1 MANIA
6 FDVDG
11 VLTNL
16 EKFQLDTGRKYF
28 GEDSVKDSS
37 KYDVKDIFCVSK
49 KEREKY
55 WLKYIWPYC
64 ITEKMRE
71 NASEISKKLKEDGH
85 KLYVITGRVHTTEEG
100 VRGKLFRK
108 MLLSWLKKNDFIYD
122 EIIYVNENNS
132 AEEKFNA
139 CKENNID
146 LIIEDKKENIE
157 AIKDISKIICINAK
171 YNEDVDFN
179 DVVRVDNL
187 DNVYEIINDVLE
199 KNNKKFKLLSNEEMD
214 KLSQDELKKYYEK
227 MKEYYKNKPLD
238 PNLKKQEKNYKI
250 TSKVGIPLFKLVF
263 KPHMFG
269 KENIPKEK
277 KGNIY
282 VSNHLGSL
290 DQFPIISMLGPDSP
304 MHFLAAS
311 TLLGLKRALLYTKTG
326 AIFVDRNDPQS
337 RKESKEKMMQILLNG
352 GNVFL
357 FPEGTRNYLRK
368 DRAKEIFEKY
378 INVDSLFEDFYEKVK
393 KNKTSQVNYLEE
405 LLKNNIITIE
415 EFNKNIYDVDNFL
428 KELVTDKRIKE
439 SDYYE
444 NVFLPFK
451 YGAVAMAKETGATI
465 VPFAVNNNYFNSKP
479 LIVRAGESM
488 KVKVEDDL
496 EEKTNELRNEIKT
509 MFWDNTEY
517 EKSLKLKKENK

>member
-11 VLTNL
+11 VMTNL
-16 EKFQLDTGRKYF
+16 AKFQLDTGRKYF
-28 GEDSVKDSS
+28 GEDSVKDPT
-37 KYDVKDIFCVSK
+37 KYDVKDIFDVSK
-49 KEREKY
+49 EEREKY
-55 WLKYIWPYC
+55 WLKYIWQYC
-64 ITEKMRE
+64 ITEEMRK
-71 NASEISKKLKEDGH
+71 NLSELSKKLKEDGH
-85 KLYVITGRVHTTEEG
+85 KIYIITGRVHTTEDG
-100 VRGKLFRK
+100 IRGKLFRK
-108 MLLSWLKKNDFIYD
+108 MLLSWLKKNDFEYD

-132 AEEKFNA
+132 AEEKLNA

-146 LIIEDKKENIE
+146 LMIEDKTENIE
-157 AIKDISKIICINAK
+157 VIKDVSSVICVNAE
-171 YNEDVDFN
+171 YNENADFG
-179 DVVRVDNL
+179 DIVRIDNF
-187 DNVYEIINDVLE
+187 DNGYEVINSVLE
-199 KNNKKFKLLSNEEMD
+199 KDNKSFKLLSNEEMD
-214 KLSQDELKKYYEK
+214 ELSQDELKKYYEK
-227 MKEYYKNKPLD
+227 MREYYKNKPLD
-238 PNLKKQEKNYKI
+238 ANLKKQEKTYRV

-277 KGNIY
+277 TSNIY

-357 FPEGTRNYLRK
+357 FPEGTRNYLREGQ
-368 DRAKEIFEKY
+368 AKEILEKY
-378 INVDSLFEDFYEKVK
+378 INDDIPFEDFYKKVK
-393 KNKTSQVNYLEE
+393 TNKTSQVNYLEE
-405 LLKNNIITIE
+405 LLKNNTITIE
-415 EFNKNIYDVDNFL
+415 EFNKNIYDVDSFL
-428 KELVTDKRIKE
+428 KELVTDKRINE

-465 VPFAVNNNYFNSKP
+465 VPFAVNNNYFTSDP
-479 LIVRAGESM
+479 LIVRAGKPM
-488 KVKVEDDL
+488 KVNVEDDL
-496 EEKTNELRNEIKT
+496 EEKTSELKDEIKT
-509 MFWDNTEY
+509 MVWENAEY
-517 EKSLKLKKENK
+517 EKTLKLRK

>member
-11 VLTNL
+11 VMTNL
-16 EKFQLDTGRKYF
+16 AKFQLDTGRKYF
-28 GEDSVKDSS
+28 GEDSVKDPT
-37 KYDVKDIFCVSK
+37 KYDVKDIFDVSK
-49 KEREKY
+49 EEREKY

-64 ITEKMRE
+64 ITEEMRK
-71 NASEISKKLKEDGH
+71 NLSELPKKLKADGH
-85 KLYVITGRVHTTEEG
+85 KIYIITGRVHTTEDG
-100 VRGKLFRK
+100 IRGKLFRK
-108 MLLSWLKKNDFIYD
+108 MLLSWLKKNGFEYD

-132 AEEKFNA
+132 AEEKLNA

-146 LIIEDKKENIE
+146 LMIEDKTENIE
-157 AIKDISKIICINAK
+157 VIKDVSSVICVNAE
-171 YNEDVDFN
+171 YNENADFG
-179 DVVRVDNL
+179 DIVRIDNF
-187 DNVYEIINDVLE
+187 DNGYEVINSVLE
-199 KNNKKFKLLSNEEMD
+199 KDNKNFKLLSNEEMD
-214 KLSQDELKKYYEK
+214 ELSQDELKKYYEK
-227 MKEYYKNKPLD
+227 MREYYKNRPLD
-238 PNLKKQEKNYKI
+238 PNLKKQEKTYQV

-357 FPEGTRNYLRK
+357 FPEGTRNYLREGQ
-368 DRAKEIFEKY
+368 AKEIFEKY
-378 INVDSLFEDFYEKVK
+378 INDDIPFEDFYEKVK

-405 LLKNNIITIE
+405 LLKNNTITKE
-415 EFNKNIYDVDNFL
+415 EFAKNIYYVDSFL
-428 KELVTDKRIKE
+428 KKLVEDKRIKE

-465 VPFAVNNNYFNSKP
+465 VPFAVNNNYFNSDP
-479 LIVRAGESM
+479 LVVRAGKPM
-488 KVKVEDDL
+488 KVSVEDDL
-496 EEKTNELRNEIKT
+496 EEKTSELRDEIKN
-509 MFWDNTEY
+509 MVWENTEY
-517 EKSLKLKKENK
+517 EKTLKLRK